1 MKKTLVTLSFILFS
15 YTGFSQDIKIDKN
28 IISVDGKECLKI
40 GDDSD
45 SNNVS
50 IQDLEGND
58 IVFLKFIHNSKYGPL
73 YNKIT
78 FLNQKLSFTSKSFI
92 FTKKSLIKK
101 LVSDKTLIECK
112 LDDSK
117 VEKFVLKYDENVES
131 N

>member
-1 MKKTLVTLSFILFS
+1 MIINLLKNLKMKKTLVTLSFILFS

-78 FLNQKLSFTSKSFI
+78 FLNLQNE
-92 FTKKSLIKK
+92 
-101 LVSDKTLIECK
+101 LVFCSSD
-112 LDDSK
+112 
-117 VEKFVLKYDENVES
+117 
-131 N
+131 